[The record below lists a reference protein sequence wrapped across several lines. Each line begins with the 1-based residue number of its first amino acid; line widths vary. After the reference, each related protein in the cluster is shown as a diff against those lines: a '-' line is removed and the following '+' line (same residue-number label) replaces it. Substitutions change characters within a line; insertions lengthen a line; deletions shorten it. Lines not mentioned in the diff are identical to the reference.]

1 MTMRVSPI
9 EPSTD
14 NLLICI
20 CFFKALDIGKNKPT
34 HKQSKKNKGKNMEAN
49 IEDLD

>member
-1 MTMRVSPI
+1 MTMRVSLI

-34 HKQSKKNKGKNMEAN
+34 HKSKKNKGNKNMEAN